1 MRTGMRIGFV
11 ATAAMLALAA
21 CGSSG
26 GSTAA
31 KTVKVAAK
39 PTTTTEPTAIGL
51 RVNADERS
59 EAIADKPLTPAQQK
73 ALDAQ
78 LKIAEQTAMKYPTVA
93 AITKAG
99 YIPAGGFTPGAGAHY
114 ISMRS
119 AQMIYGRVNA
129 LNPAEPLAYIFEGT
143 APTSKIVGLMFA
155 QFTTYPPEGFAGPN
169 DHWHRHSNLCITFDK
184 GAIGIPFPPD
194 GNVTVA
200 QCNALHGMFLR
211 KTFWM
216 VHAWVVPGWKSPQG
230 VFSHA
235 NLNLHC
241 ADGTDHTD
249 QTGFCVGASA

>member
-1 MRTGMRIGFV
+1 
-11 ATAAMLALAA
+11 
-21 CGSSG
+21 
-26 GSTAA
+26 
-31 KTVKVAAK
+31 
-39 PTTTTEPTAIGL
+39 
-51 RVNADERS
+51 
-59 EAIADKPLTPAQQK
+59 
-73 ALDAQ
+73 
-78 LKIAEQTAMKYPTVA
+78 
-93 AITKAG
+93 
-99 YIPAGGFTPGAGAHY
+99 
-114 ISMRS
+114 MRS